1 MTAAAAEILPGQ
13 VPDGTEWPGPD
24 TLVLLRRALR
34 PGTDAARLSRFSDD
48 RWSLD
53 PAVFEDHAKARS
65 LNFAL
70 VPQALRLE
78 AKHYVW
84 QLLNHQQPRAMPRA
98 AATRPAV
105 STILASFP
113 HFKAFATWLSGRG
126 VTSSGKSLSNC
137 CTATSATLPMKALTW
152 SRPTGGSPRSAG
164 YGPTARCC
172 RPE

>member
-1 MTAAAAEILPGQ
+1 VTALAPEILSDQ

-24 TLVLLRRALR
+24 TVVLLHRPLR
-34 PGTDAARLSRFSDD
+34 PGTDTAGLSRFSDD

-65 LNFAL
+65 LNFTL

-98 AATRPAV
+98 AAARPAV
-105 STILASFP
+105 STTAAPALARPQRTAPVNSP
-113 HFKAFATWLSGRG
+113 PKSPPTCKACATAASRCPASR
-126 VTSSGKSLSNC
+126 TSREP
-137 CTATSATLPMKALTW
+137 A
-152 SRPTGGSPRSAG
+152 
-164 YGPTARCC
+164 
-172 RPE
+172 